1 MYFIPNLLKT
11 IKKFIVMT
19 VAETFYENKSYEPIS
34 NKELQDLLKQYP
46 DDAMV
51 VVEYCNI
58 MDMTYY
64 PDRNL
69 ITID

>member
-1 MYFIPNLLKT
+1 MSNQVT
-11 IKKFIVMT
+11 
-19 VAETFYENKSYEPIS
+19 

-46 DDAMV
+46 GDAIV

-58 MDMTYY
+58 RELKYIKES
-64 PDRNL
+64 NL

>member
-1 MYFIPNLLKT
+1 
-11 IKKFIVMT
+11 MT
-19 VAETFYENKSYEPIS
+19 AAKTFYENKSYVPIS

-51 VVEYCNI
+51 VVEYWNI
-58 MDMTYY
+58 TEMTYY